1 METPTTKTM
10 KQKYLILIMARK
22 GSNDVVSRQNLRLVD
37 NKPLLY
43 YIVKTAL
50 NFKQADVMVSTDSE
64 EICELS
70 LLYGSQYIK
79 RPKNLTKNS
88 TSVKEICYD
97 ALQKLQNE
105 NIHYEKCL
113 VLHPKI
119 PLIKINT
126 IHKFFKN
133 LEKNKPTIFG
143 ISDIINSKLGYKI
156 ENSKNLLKLE
166 PSKNPLAILNR
177 IVAFD
182 VKKFLKNNG
191 NFISPYYGLK
201 LSNDETH
208 SLISYHDFGVFE
220 QIINRKKILVR
231 IDSNVKIGMGH
242 VFNMLTILNHFRND
256 EILIVMHR
264 NRNLG
269 YKQFKENLYNVTFF
283 KNNYELRN
291 IITSFKPD
299 IIFND
304 ILNTTISYM
313 KKLQDFTT
321 MTVNFEDRG
330 EGRKLANLVFNPIF
344 EKQKSLSNEFYGAK
358 FACVR
363 DEFRIWKNEVLSKNV
378 KKVLISFGGT
388 DPNNITEKTISII
401 QKNNMKDIE
410 FTILLGFGYL
420 HKKMI
425 QDKIKKLQKDN
436 FQIIL
441 IDSSDFIAKYA
452 RDVDFA
458 IVSNGRTVFELAA
471 MTIPILGVSVNNRE
485 QNHNF
490 IKEQNVGIKIDYKKS
505 SYEKSLMNSL
515 EKMQIFNNRNKYKKN
530 LKKIDLL
537 DGINLVIQKI
547 NHEYGMLTQFT
558 NQKSI

>member
-1 METPTTKTM
+1 MC
-10 KQKYLILIMARK
+10 
-22 GSNDVVSRQNLRLVD
+22 S
-37 NKPLLY
+37 
-43 YIVKTAL
+43 
-50 NFKQADVMVSTDSE
+50 
-64 EICELS
+64 
-70 LLYGSQYIK
+70 
-79 RPKNLTKNS
+79 
-88 TSVKEICYD
+88 
-97 ALQKLQNE
+97 
-105 NIHYEKCL
+105 
-113 VLHPKI
+113 
-119 PLIKINT
+119 
-126 IHKFFKN
+126 
-133 LEKNKPTIFG
+133 
-143 ISDIINSKLGYKI
+143 SDL
-156 ENSKNLLKLE
+156 
-166 PSKNPLAILNR
+166 
-177 IVAFD
+177 
-182 VKKFLKNNG
+182 
-191 NFISPYYGLK
+191 
-201 LSNDETH
+201 
-208 SLISYHDFGVFE
+208 
-220 QIINRKKILVR
+220 
-231 IDSNVKIGMGH
+231 
-242 VFNMLTILNHFRND
+242 
-256 EILIVMHR
+256 
-264 NRNLG
+264 
-269 YKQFKENLYNVTFF
+269 
-283 KNNYELRN
+283 
-291 IITSFKPD
+291 
-299 IIFND
+299 
-304 ILNTTISYM
+304 
-313 KKLQDFTT
+313 T

-515 EKMQIFNNRNKYKKN
+515 EKMQIFNNRNKYKRN

-537 DGINLVIQKI
+537 DGVNLVIQKI
-547 NHEYGMLTQFT
+547 NHEYGMLTQLPIK
-558 NQKSI
+558 NQYKL